1 MRERHWRGWKKR
13 VRTIKTPPHIKKS
26 KIDRKKL
33 IEIIRRLHKEREE
46 DGYEEHLRYGVFP
59 GNLEDV
65 K

>member
-1 MRERHWRGWKKR
+1 MNNVE
-13 VRTIKTPPHIKKS
+13 IQELIQE
-26 KIDRKKL
+26 IDL
-33 IEIIRRLHKEREE
+33 CLELMGYEREVLERMKE